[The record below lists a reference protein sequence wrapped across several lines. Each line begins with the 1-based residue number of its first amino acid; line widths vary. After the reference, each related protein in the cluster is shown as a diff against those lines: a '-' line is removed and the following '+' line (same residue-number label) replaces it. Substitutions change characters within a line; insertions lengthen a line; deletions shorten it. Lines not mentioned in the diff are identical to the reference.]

1 VSGAEQARLE
11 ARVAR
16 LEAETTILRRLAE
29 LPKGGPQRERIYR
42 FVEANAGEF
51 PLAQLCEVAEVSRSA
66 FYAWRAKGPGPED
79 ACWEE
84 ASLANRVFDIWAA
97 SRGRYGSPR
106 VTASLWR
113 AGVAVSEKRVARLMA
128 EMGIAGRCGR
138 RKVRTTRRDPA
149 ATPAPDLLGR
159 DFTATAPDQRWAG
172 DITYIPTDEGWL
184 FVASVLDVYSRRLV
198 GWSIADHLRTEIC
211 SDAISA
217 AVAARG
223 RAAMDGTIFHSDHGC
238 QYTSS

>member
-1 VSGAEQARLE
+1 
-11 ARVAR
+11 
-16 LEAETTILRRLAE
+16 
-29 LPKGGPQRERIYR
+29 
-42 FVEANAGEF
+42 
-51 PLAQLCEVAEVSRSA
+51 
-66 FYAWRAKGPGPED
+66 
-79 ACWEE
+79 
-84 ASLANRVFDIWAA
+84 
-97 SRGRYGSPR
+97 
-106 VTASLWR
+106 LWR

-223 RAAMDGTIFHSDHGC
+223 RVAMDGTIFHSDHGC